1 MSTSELQPRTREFA
15 RVLGPYF
22 AILGI
27 TTVARGSQMR
37 TLLTDFESS
46 PVWFWVTGA
55 LVLIIG
61 LVVVGLHPYW
71 RGAAAITVSVLGWA
85 ITLRG
90 LMLLAFP
97 NAFIA
102 AANATIGM
110 DGMWMTASVLLAVVG
125 LYLSYVGWRPA
136 PAAASPKAEAAQ
148 RDLPRAA

>member
-1 MSTSELQPRTREFA
+1 MSTTQLQPRTREFA

-22 AILGI
+22 AIIGI
-27 TTVARGSQMR
+27 TTVLRGSEMR
-37 TLLTDFESS
+37 DLLSGFESS

-55 LVLIIG
+55 LVLLVG
-61 LVVVGLHPYW
+61 LAIVGLHPYW
-71 RGAAAITVSVLGWA
+71 RGAAAITVSVMGWA

-97 NAFIA
+97 KAFMT

-110 DGMWMTASVLLAVVG
+110 GNMWMAASVLLAAAG
-125 LYLSYVGWRPA
+125 LYLTYVGWRPA
-136 PAAASPKAEAAQ
+136 PASPAPKTGAAP